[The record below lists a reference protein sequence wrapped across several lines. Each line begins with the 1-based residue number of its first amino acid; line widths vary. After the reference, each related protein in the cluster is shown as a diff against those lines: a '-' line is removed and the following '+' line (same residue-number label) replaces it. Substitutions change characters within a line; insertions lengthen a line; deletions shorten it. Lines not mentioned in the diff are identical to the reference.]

1 MSDVGKRDVERLL
14 RAHYRAE
21 RGAPDEMS
29 KAAALAAVRA
39 AVASEQ
45 RSSASAEAAAGAT
58 VGERSREATFAGFVA
73 AQARFIHPRVWVA
86 QLALVAVMA
95 VLCLPSS
102 GMAHGIP
109 VVSGMLAAATVL
121 VGLPELLASAAHRV
135 AELEYACRFDCRA
148 VALARLIVLGCSPVM
163 LGADPFASLVHACV
177 PYFLSCAGALLV
189 ARRCPSSQALALS
202 CAWALLVIA
211 GTYAAFSLVP
221 DAYAQASTW
230 AWALV
235 AAGSLG
241 WAAHEV
247 RTWIRG
253 IEGGLDVFAP
263 ASAAR

>member
-1 MSDVGKRDVERLL
+1 MTKIKIGLFGFGVVGQGIYEVVRKSKNAHAEIVKICVRDPKKPRKIEVDPSLFTTSVDDILDNQNINLVVEVIDDADAAYNIVKRAML
-14 RAHYRAE
+14 R
-21 RGAPDEMS
+21 
-29 KAAALAAVRA
+29 
-39 AVASEQ
+39 
-45 RSSASAEAAAGAT
+45 
-58 VGERSREATFAGFVA
+58 
-73 AQARFIHPRVWVA
+73 
-86 QLALVAVMA
+86 
-95 VLCLPSS
+95 
-102 GMAHGIP
+102 GIP

-148 VALARLIVLGCSPVM
+148 VALARLIVLGCSDVVTVTAIALAAPVM

-202 CAWALLVIA
+202 CAWALLVIV

>member
-1 MSDVGKRDVERLL
+1 M
-14 RAHYRAE
+14 
-21 RGAPDEMS
+21 
-29 KAAALAAVRA
+29 
-39 AVASEQ
+39 
-45 RSSASAEAAAGAT
+45 
-58 VGERSREATFAGFVA
+58 
-73 AQARFIHPRVWVA
+73 A

-148 VALARLIVLGCSPVM
+148 VALARLIVLGCSDVVTVTAIAFAAPVM

-202 CAWALLVIA
+202 CAWALLVIV

>member
-1 MSDVGKRDVERLL
+1 
-14 RAHYRAE
+14 
-21 RGAPDEMS
+21 
-29 KAAALAAVRA
+29 
-39 AVASEQ
+39 
-45 RSSASAEAAAGAT
+45 
-58 VGERSREATFAGFVA
+58 
-73 AQARFIHPRVWVA
+73 
-86 QLALVAVMA
+86 
-95 VLCLPSS
+95 
-102 GMAHGIP
+102 
-109 VVSGMLAAATVL
+109 MLAAATVL

-148 VALARLIVLGCSPVM
+148 VALARLIVLGCSDVVTVTAIAFAAPVM

-202 CAWALLVIA
+202 CAWALLVIV

>member
-148 VALARLIVLGCSPVM
+148 VALARLIVLGCSDVVTVT
-163 LGADPFASLVHACV
+163 AIACG

-202 CAWALLVIA
+202 CAWALLVIV